1 MIRTEWQA
9 DAEYFALPPH
19 TGPLPTAEE
28 IKISNALNEYVAA
41 VAARNACLKIM
52 GTLNRARKAGKTWAE
67 VTNRDIYRAISG
79 RAPITA
85 KTFALI
91 TSLPATIFGAQS
103 WATLSAGSLPQ
114 IVSSRIWESDQ

>member
-28 IKISNALNEYVAA
+28 IEISNALNEYVAA

-52 GTLNRARKAGKTWAE
+52 GTLNRAKKAGKTWAE

-79 RAPITA
+79 RAPYYSKDIRVDN
-85 KTFALI
+85 KFAGYDFWRAELG
-91 TSLPATIFGAQS
+91 SAQR
-103 WATLSAGSLPQ
+103 
-114 IVSSRIWESDQ
+114 RIIAANRKLKNLGV